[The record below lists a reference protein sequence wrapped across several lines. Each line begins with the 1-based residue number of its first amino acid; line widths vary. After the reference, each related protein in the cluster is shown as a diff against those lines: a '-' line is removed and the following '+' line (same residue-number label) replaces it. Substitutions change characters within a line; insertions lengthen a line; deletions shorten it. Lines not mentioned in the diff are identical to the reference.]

1 MTWPSSFNER
11 PVKETKTILLQLTW
25 VPDKKLY
32 PESVYICTFAS
43 KVTKKTKTSNIGE
56 DEMDNNGTNPTNWI
70 APEISQ
76 HIPQEGAKRGR
87 FHFVSMNNFGQM
99 DGCMY

>member
-1 MTWPSSFNER
+1 MIKVYCTYVCIYSGNKPLNSF
-11 PVKETKTILLQLTW
+11 
-25 VPDKKLY
+25 
-32 PESVYICTFAS
+32 F
-43 KVTKKTKTSNIGE
+43 KVTKTKTSNIGE